1 MKTQSL
7 FAMIGCVSLSFATIP
22 EQSHDAKDHL
32 SKASMSGKHKKKYGK
47 HCKHTSYQNVTSK
60 IADDLNAG
68 KPVEAGLYSKAEAE
82 HKKCHK
88 QKHHGKDHKKD
99 DRHDV
104 TSHDATHSAID
115 HPMPTEHPK
124 PIELHKAEPGKE
136 VVA

>member
-1 MKTQSL
+1 MTQK
-7 FAMIGCVSLSFATIP
+7 IIY
-22 EQSHDAKDHL
+22 Q
-32 SKASMSGKHKKKYGK
+32 KHQCLENTKKKYGK

-115 HPMPTEHPK
+115 HPIPTEHPK
-124 PIELHKAEPGKE
+124 PTEHPIPTEQPIPTELHKAEPGKE